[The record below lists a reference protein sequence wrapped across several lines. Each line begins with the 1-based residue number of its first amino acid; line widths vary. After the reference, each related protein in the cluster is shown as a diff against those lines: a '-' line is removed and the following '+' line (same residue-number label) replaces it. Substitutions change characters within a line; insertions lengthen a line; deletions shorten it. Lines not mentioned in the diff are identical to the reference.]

1 MIGAGDMVDAL
12 LADGDQN
19 KDSKI
24 DFDGEWDITT
34 VVYIL
39 WCLFFEPE
47 WSSRNRF
54 CSKHVLI
61 SIYSEWID
69 MMKDIDC

>member
-1 MIGAGDMVDAL
+1 MIGAGDMVDSL

-39 WCLFFEPE
+39 WCRKGFIEIG
-47 WSSRNRF
+47 
-54 CSKHVLI
+54 SKHVLI